1 MGRGTTI
8 AINLYAPHIEV
19 LERLAK
25 RCGSRS
31 AAVQRLLE
39 EETRREAYR
48 ELDEAYRAYFAQP
61 GAAEAERGL
70 TEQMLSI
77 AAWPEEWLQKEDA
90 RGGRKGKK
98 R

>member
-1 MGRGTTI
+1 MGRGVTI
-8 AINLYAPHIEV
+8 AVNLYAPHIEV
-19 LERLAK
+19 LERLA
-25 RCGSRS
+25 RRFGSRS

-48 ELDEAYRAYFAQP
+48 ELDQAYRAYFAQP

-77 AAWPEEWLQKEDA
+77 AAWPEEWLQKEGA
-90 RGGRKGKK
+90 RGGRKRTK